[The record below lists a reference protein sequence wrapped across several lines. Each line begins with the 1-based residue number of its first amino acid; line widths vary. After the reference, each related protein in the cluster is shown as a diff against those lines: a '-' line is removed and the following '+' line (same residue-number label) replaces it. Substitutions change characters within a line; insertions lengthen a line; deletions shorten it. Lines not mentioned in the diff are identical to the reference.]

1 MAMVFYDLAG
11 QDGRNFSPYC
21 WRTRM
26 ALAHKGLAYEHRGV
40 AFTAIG
46 NVGKDKGGEA
56 FRTVPIIED
65 DGRLIGDSNAI
76 AEYLEEQYPDQP
88 SLFGGAGGRGMCYF
102 IHSWTN
108 TVVHAGVAP
117 LVLMDIYAHVCEEDR
132 GYIRA
137 SREKIFGR
145 PLEEVQAGR
154 EDRVEGFRAA
164 LAPLRLT
171 VRRQAFL
178 GGEQPNYADYTV
190 FGAFQWA
197 RTISD
202 FRVLA
207 EDDPVFAWFQ
217 RVRDLFDGLGRNS
230 PGYY

>member
-1 MAMVFYDLAG
+1 MAIAFYDLMG

-26 ALAHKGLAYEHRGV
+26 ALAHKGLDYEHRGT
-40 AFTAIG
+40 AFTAIQDI
-46 NVGKDKGGEA
+46 GKDRGGPD

-65 DGRLIGDSNAI
+65 NGQLVGDSNAI
-76 AEYLEEQYPDQP
+76 AEHLEAQYPDRP
-88 SLFGGAGGRGMCYF
+88 SLFGGEAGRGLCYF
-102 IHSWTN
+102 VPSWTN
-108 TVVHAGVAP
+108 SVVHAGVAP
-117 LVLMDIYAHVCEEDR
+117 LVLMDIYEHVRAEDR
-132 GYIRA
+132 NYIRA

-154 EDRVEGFRAA
+154 EERVEAFRAA
-164 LAPLRLT
+164 LTPLRLT

-178 GGEQPNYADYTV
+178 GGETPNYADYTV

-202 FRVLA
+202 FRILA
-207 EDDPVFAWFQ
+207 EDDPVFAWFL
-217 RVRDLFDGLGRNS
+217 RVGELFDGLGRKS